1 MNAIFQLLNPN
12 NTVSVNRPLAHAIG
26 LNEAIAYGALIAK
39 YYWYSERG
47 MLDDGWF
54 YSTVPD
60 LQESTALTERQQKRC
75 IDALVKAGLLR
86 SELRGMPA
94 KRSFYIV
101 EDIQLIQTLLTAG
114 EAAMNQIKPSAA
126 ESYEKKRKSS
136 ESEAQNEPNE
146 NTRRM
151 TDFLSAAFGG
161 TMPTTDIPHNEANFP
176 CSDILSEQAPQKGDS
191 LLRQN
196 VGASSNET
204 AEHYFNKTKAN
215 KTKVNNPINQ
225 SSGSPATHEKTDVID
240 GIDAQ
245 AEREVYFSV
254 LKENISYDY
263 LCMENKNDKNI
274 INELM
279 TIMLDVVCS
288 KKQTIRVNGEEL
300 PQELVKSVF
309 LKLNEN
315 HIDYVLTTLH
325 KNSSEIRNIRA
336 YLITALYNAP
346 STMDS
351 FYQAWVNHNMREKK

>member
-26 LNEAIAYGALIAK
+26 LNEAVAYGALVAK

-47 MLDDGWF
+47 MLDNGWF

-161 TMPTTDIPHNEANFP
+161 TMPTPEIPHNEANFP
-176 CSDILSEQAPQKGDS
+176 CSDKMSEQAPPKQRNTTLIKLKLIKPKLIILS
-191 LLRQN
+191 INPPTPLLL
-196 VGASSNET
+196 A
-204 AEHYFNKTKAN
+204 K
-215 KTKVNNPINQ
+215 
-225 SSGSPATHEKTDVID
+225 KTDVID

-245 AEREVYFSV
+245 AERKPYR
-254 LKENISYDY
+254 
-263 LCMENKNDKNI
+263 LCSD
-274 INELM
+274 
-279 TIMLDVVCS
+279 C
-288 KKQTIRVNGEEL
+288 
-300 PQELVKSVF
+300 
-309 LKLNEN
+309 
-315 HIDYVLTTLH
+315 
-325 KNSSEIRNIRA
+325 
-336 YLITALYNAP
+336 TA
-346 STMDS
+346 
-351 FYQAWVNHNMREKK
+351 